1 VGVGGCALNDL
12 QAKFQPLQGSLL
24 IYCFTGRLDRFLHLL
39 LDDHL
44 ESLGRRAA
52 LCGIG
57 ESHLLEEARIT

>member
-1 VGVGGCALNDL
+1 LNDL
-12 QAKFQPLQGSLL
+12 REAQPSRKGSLF
-24 IYCFTGRLDRFLHLL
+24 INCFTGRLDRFLHLL

-57 ESHLLEEARIT
+57 ETPA